1 MSDSQWDYVF
11 VYIMLKGMLAEGR
24 VVEAVVK
31 MICVMSFLKIFSRL
45 LLILL

>member
-1 MSDSQWDYVF
+1 
-11 VYIMLKGMLAEGR
+11 MLKGMPAEGR

-31 MICVMSFLKIFSRL
+31 MICVMSFLKNFSRL